1 MARHEPRDG
10 DTVRGADAAP
20 EVADPQE
27 QQATRAAWLYYIAG
41 LTQTQI
47 AKQLGLNRIRV
58 NRMLAQAR
66 EQGMVQIRINTKL
79 ASCVALENEL
89 VRRFDLR
96 EAIVVPT
103 PPEPDAVSQ
112 VIAVAAGA
120 ALSDRIRDGMS
131 VGVGWGRTL
140 HMSLQSVARRPTKRL
155 RVVSL
160 LGGLT
165 RGSAIN
171 PHETATR
178 LADLLGAQCHYVAA
192 PVYTNSAATR
202 DMLIGQ
208 PMLRE
213 VLALGRKVDLAFLS
227 VGALTADATMVT
239 LGLVSAEEVRS
250 LRKVGA
256 VGDLCGQWI
265 DANGA
270 IVAHSLN
277 RRVVGL
283 SPADLQDIPC
293 VMLAS
298 GGKSK
303 VPALHGTL
311 AGGLVDVLVTDE
323 ETAAGIL
330 VFRGQQ
336 VRAAQ

>member
-1 MARHEPRDG
+1 MAKHKPSRARRRDSR
-10 DTVRGADAAP
+10 DSGAGLIDR
-20 EVADPQE
+20 QE

-41 LTQTQI
+41 LTQAQI

-58 NRMLAQAR
+58 TRMLAQAR

-79 ASCVALENEL
+79 ANCVALEHEL
-89 VRRFDLR
+89 VQRFGLI

-103 PPEPDAVSQ
+103 PPQADAISQ

-192 PVYTNSAATR
+192 PVYTDSEATR
-202 DMLIGQ
+202 DMLISQ
-208 PMLRE
+208 PMLQE
-213 VLALGRKVDLAFLS
+213 VLAQGQKVDLAFLS
-227 VGALTADATMVT
+227 VGAPDSSATMVK
-239 LGLVSAEEVRS
+239 LGLIGAEDIKS
-250 LRKVGA
+250 LRLAGA
-256 VGDLCGQWI
+256 VGDLCAHWI
-265 DANGA
+265 DAEGQ
-270 IVAHSLN
+270 VVKHPLN
-277 RRVVGL
+277 RRAVAL
-283 SPADLQDIPC
+283 SPADLRNIPC

-298 GGKSK
+298 GGQHK
-303 VPALHGTL
+303 VAALHGAL
-311 AGGLVDVLVTDE
+311 AGGLADVLVTDE
-323 ETAAGIL
+323 AAAAGIL
-330 VFRGQQ
+330 AFADRAH
-336 VRAAQ
+336 AAQ